1 MEGIG
6 IFCAKT
12 FKTISSILPSTQQE
26 GKNNTKCITII
37 FRFTHK
43 YIYNIYEYI

>member
-1 MEGIG
+1 MVGKG

-12 FKTISSILPSTQQE
+12 FFNNLFESSIQEE
-26 GKNNTKCITII
+26 GKNNTKYITII

-43 YIYNIYEYI
+43 YIYDIYEYI